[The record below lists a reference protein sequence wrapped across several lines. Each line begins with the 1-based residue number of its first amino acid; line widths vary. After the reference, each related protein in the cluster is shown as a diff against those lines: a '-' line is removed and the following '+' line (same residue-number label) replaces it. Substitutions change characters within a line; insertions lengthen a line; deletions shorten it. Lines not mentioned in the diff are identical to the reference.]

1 MLAGVGAWAIWGL
14 YVGFSRTFVS
24 LPINAMRNLLTSLK
38 GGGRYMKALGPAE
51 EEGRIE
57 QVELRAFWSTWHV
70 MELLKR
76 GSV

>member
-1 MLAGVGAWAIWGL
+1 
-14 YVGFSRTFVS
+14 
-24 LPINAMRNLLTSLK
+24 
-38 GGGRYMKALGPAE
+38 MKALGPAE